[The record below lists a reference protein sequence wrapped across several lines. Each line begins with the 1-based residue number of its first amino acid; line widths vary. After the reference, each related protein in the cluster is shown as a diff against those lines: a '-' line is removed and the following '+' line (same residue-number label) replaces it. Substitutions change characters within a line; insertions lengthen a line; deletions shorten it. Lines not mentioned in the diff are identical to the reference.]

1 MTRRIAIFLFTA
13 AAMIFQSPAANAQ
26 SNALAQAQ
34 RISGDRFNVVARTP
48 RGATVYAVNQPN
60 AAMLNTIDAGLTDLF
75 SVARKN
81 GYRRG
86 LSYSN
91 YTIFIARP
99 DRMQDSAGNYSPD
112 IAVGAAQ
119 YRGSVYDQGGF
130 IYAALV
136 RLMLGRLGV
145 YKLIAAGGLV
155 AGVGLWFLSLVT
167 PWPLAMATLV
177 IVGVGFYMIHNSL
190 QTQATELAP
199 TNRASAVAMHSFFM
213 FLGLAFGP
221 VVFGIGLAALGT
233 A

>member
-13 AAMIFQSPAANAQ
+13 AAMIFQSPATNAQ

-130 IYAALV
+130 IYAAGMV
-136 RLMLGRLGV
+136 VTFSPGAF
-145 YKLIAAGGLV
+145 LIAEHTKDLNRV
-155 AGVGLWFLSLVT
+155 RD
-167 PWPLAMATLV
+167 
-177 IVGVGFYMIHNSL
+177 IVRFEGEHIILYHNDRQRFA
-190 QTQATELAP
+190 QTQD
-199 TNRASAVAMHSFFM
+199 HSRGGGHPI
-213 FLGLAFGP
+213 LQ
-221 VVFGIGLAALGT
+221 
-233 A
+233 